1 MRALVEL
8 RADARIDITV
18 ASAQDNAALDR
29 RIDVLNKNTVA
40 TQIRFGLIGNYGSQ
54 VVIKFNN
61 RRHINNVEVKLA
73 LDEIL
78 VQRNNAAE
86 QCCVTARSHN
96 SKKLFDHWVVAT
108 KTLLAS
114 AWRSSAV

>member
-1 MRALVEL
+1 M
-8 RADARIDITV
+8 
-18 ASAQDNAALDR
+18 
-29 RIDVLNKNTVA
+29 LNKNTVA

-86 QCCVTARSHN
+86 QRCIAARSH
-96 SKKLFDHWVVAT
+96 KLQEA
-108 KTLLAS
+108 L
-114 AWRSSAV
+114 